1 MTALQ
6 RVAAAVNAVVR
17 PVVASSWGPRLT
29 GGTMTVVTYRG
40 RRSGTVVSLPVSF
53 VHDGDEVSIGVAL
66 PDQKSWWRNFTGDG
80 HPLSIRL
87 DGADRTGHG
96 VARRGDDGL
105 VRIRVRLD
113 PASWGPPGPVST

>member
-1 MTALQ
+1 
-6 RVAAAVNAVVR
+6 
-17 PVVASSWGPRLT
+17 
-29 GGTMTVVTYRG
+29 MTVVTYRG

-96 VARRGDDGL
+96 VAATTAWSESGCASTRPHGGHRGRWRPSDAGRSRPRRP
-105 VRIRVRLD
+105 RRARVR
-113 PASWGPPGPVST
+113 SR